1 MDTVTLELSFL
12 FIWIFCLHFRRRLIL
27 AYKTNQAKR
36 IATWKIYFVYF
47 LYAGFIMINLIIL
60 AHIIIVCSTVEAFR
74 EFNWYFISFFYWT
87 DYAFRC
93 FRYLRNEGVDL
104 GWFFFFF
111 WKKLRDWWCTNMLK
125 ITSVECVCVLYEFH
139 KHHFFIGWKKQTHFE
154 MSEMHFKVQIH
165 RKLENIF
172 WNSLLY
178 Q

>member
-111 WKKLRDWWCTNMLK
+111 LEKIKRLMMHKYAENNQCWVCLCTVWVSQAPFLYWLKKANPL
-125 ITSVECVCVLYEFH
+125 
-139 KHHFFIGWKKQTHFE
+139 
-154 MSEMHFKVQIH
+154 
-165 RKLENIF
+165 
-172 WNSLLY
+172 WNVWNAFQSSNS
-178 Q
+178 